1 MPQVLTAGDRSAEG
15 SVLPLAE
22 RLRNDRCGDNGLDWE
37 NTDLLAVML
46 QPDPLRGARG
56 LVLGIMISL
65 MVWAVAGTA
74 AWVFLRG

>member
-22 RLRNDRCGDNGLDWE
+22 RLRNDRCSDPGLDRE
-37 NTDLLAVML
+37 NTDVLALML

-56 LVLGIMISL
+56 LVWGMIISL
-65 MVWAVAGTA
+65 LVWAVAGGV
-74 AWVFLRG
+74 AWTLLRG